1 MTGGAIVAL
10 ALASGCTTT
19 LRAST
24 TQPNPLTL
32 PDPTDRRSQ
41 TLHIDVGDVDVP
53 YLPYAYGI
61 AGDRPAK
68 LDPTRLRQSAY
79 FAVVSRD
86 RLRFHIVVVH
96 KWKEIADPTTWRVRL
111 EDDAGH
117 VFQPESKELRYDDL
131 ITRVWDR
138 EIRIPIRNG
147 YGDQVTTVRDGGQI
161 RGADGR
167 LHTVRTETQPLDSV
181 DVFMGG
187 GDYVFHAPDLFHR
200 GTKRLTLRMSQA
212 GVEYDFT
219 WNLVDLRAEEDAA
232 ATEVDAHDAVAT
244 PR

>member
-1 MTGGAIVAL
+1 MTRWAL
-10 ALASGCTTT
+10 VVLASAASCTTT

-24 TQPNPLTL
+24 TQPNPLAL
-32 PDPTDRRSQ
+32 PDPTVRRSQ

-61 AGDRPAK
+61 AGDRPDK
-68 LDPTRLRQSAY
+68 LRPTRLRQSAY
-79 FAVVSRD
+79 FAVVSKD
-86 RLRFHIVVVH
+86 RLRFHVVVVH
-96 KWKEIADPTTWRVRL
+96 KWKEIADPTTWHARL
-111 EDDAGH
+111 EDDRGR
-117 VFQPESKELRYDDL
+117 VFYPESKELRYDDL
-131 ITRVWDR
+131 ITKVWDR

-147 YGDQVTTVRDGGQI
+147 YGDQITTVTDGGHI

-167 LHTVRTETQPLDSV
+167 MHTVRTETQPLDSV

-187 GDYVFHAPDLFHR
+187 GDYVFHAPDLFHQ
-200 GTKRLTLRMSQA
+200 GTRRVTLRMSNA

-219 WNLVDLRAEEDAA
+219 WNLVDLRVEEEEARD
-232 ATEVDAHDAVAT
+232 HVAT